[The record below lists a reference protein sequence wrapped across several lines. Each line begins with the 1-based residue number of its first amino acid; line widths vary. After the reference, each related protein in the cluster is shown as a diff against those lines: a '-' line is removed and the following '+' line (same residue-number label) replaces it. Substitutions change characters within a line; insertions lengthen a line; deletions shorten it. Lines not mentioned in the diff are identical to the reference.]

1 MINVVFV
8 SQINLPLTARKTI
21 RDQKKHHDEEEDS
34 FSVASSYPFLLYL
47 FLISN
52 FFFCLV
58 LSQYMNRA
66 ATSVRS
72 KVTIGVAPTFRSTS
86 RVERRK
92 EVFGNN

>member
-1 MINVVFV
+1 M
-8 SQINLPLTARKTI
+8 
-21 RDQKKHHDEEEDS
+21 RDQKKHHDDEEEDS

-52 FFFCLV
+52 SFFCLV
-58 LSQYMNRA
+58 LSCQYMCRT

-92 EVFGNN
+92 EVFGNK